1 MVFHRILKSRSNNQ
15 IGIRQRCMN
24 SKKYTEQP
32 SVLKPVIK
40 AQYKDLGDAV
50 FLSLFI
56 NILVLAPSWY
66 MLEVYDRVVSSQS
79 HRTLLMLTILV
90 VILYG
95 LLEMLELVRTRV
107 TQKAANQF
115 DAALR
120 ERVFNSIFQA
130 KLRQIGGGTTQA
142 FSDLR
147 VIQEALASPA
157 LIAMIDLPFALLTL
171 VLIFWINSSLGWFA
185 VLGAIVLGIVAAIN
199 QFRVQ
204 PPLTIANQH
213 ANAAQNYASG
223 VIRNAQVIESMG
235 MLSRIHQKW
244 LSKQNDFLT
253 MQALAS
259 DRAGLNSSLSKFTQT
274 LQGSLLL
281 GLGCLLTLRG
291 ELSAS
296 GSMMIIASILG
307 GRVLAPL
314 LVIVSNWRVVM
325 GVQDS
330 IKRLDSFLMLLP
342 MPKQTMPL
350 PPPNGH
356 LFVDGLTAGPP
367 NSQNQILKGISF
379 KLPAGKSLAI
389 VGPSASGKSTLARLI
404 SGIWPASNGYVRL
417 DGADIYTWDKNELG
431 PNVGY
436 LPQNVE
442 LFDGTIAENIA
453 RFGDVDMDKVT
464 EAAKVVGL
472 DSFILS
478 LNNGYETEIG
488 DDAAFLSG
496 GQRQRVGLARAIY
509 GLPKFVVL
517 DEPNSS
523 LDEEGD
529 AALLVALEELK
540 TKGITLVIITHRVQ
554 ILPII
559 DLMLVLVDGE
569 MKAFGPRDEVLQSLN
584 QQTSAA
590 NNSTGGEKP

>member
-1 MVFHRILKSRSNNQ
+1 
-15 IGIRQRCMN
+15 
-24 SKKYTEQP
+24 
-32 SVLKPVIK
+32 
-40 AQYKDLGDAV
+40 
-50 FLSLFI
+50 
-56 NILVLAPSWY
+56 
-66 MLEVYDRVVSSQS
+66 
-79 HRTLLMLTILV
+79 MLTILV

-130 KLRQIGGGTTQA
+130 KLRQIGGGTAQA
-142 FSDLR
+142 FADLR
-147 VIQEALASPA
+147 VIQDALASPA

-185 VLGAIVLGIVAAIN
+185 VLGAIVLGIIAAIN

-204 PPLTIANQH
+204 PPLTLANQH

-244 LSKQNDFLT
+244 LSKQNDFLS

-281 GLGCLLTLRG
+281 GLGCWLTLRG

-307 GRVLAPL
+307 GRVIAPL
-314 LVIVSNWRVVM
+314 LVIVSNWRVVI

-342 MPKQTMPL
+342 MPKQAMPL

-356 LFVDGLTAGPP
+356 LSVEGLTAGPP

-417 DGADIYTWDKNELG
+417 DGVDIYTWDKNELG

-442 LFDGTIAENIA
+442 LFDGTLGENIA
-453 RFGDVDMDKVT
+453 RFGDVDMDKVS
-464 EAAKVVGL
+464 EAAKLVGL

-478 LNNGYETEIG
+478 LNNGYETELG

-529 AALLVALEELK
+529 AALLIALEELK

-569 MKAFGPRDEVLQSLN
+569 MKAFGTRDEVLQSLN
-584 QQTSAA
+584 QQNSAA

>member
-1 MVFHRILKSRSNNQ
+1 
-15 IGIRQRCMN
+15 MN

-40 AQYKDLGDAV
+40 AQFKDLGDAV

-130 KLRQIGGGTTQA
+130 KLRQIGGGTAQA
-142 FSDLR
+142 FADLR
-147 VIQEALASPA
+147 VIQDALASPA

-185 VLGAIVLGIVAAIN
+185 VLGAIVLGIIAAIN

-204 PPLTIANQH
+204 PPLTLANQH

-244 LSKQNDFLT
+244 LSKQNDFLS

-281 GLGCLLTLRG
+281 GLGCWLTLRG

-307 GRVLAPL
+307 GRVIAPL
-314 LVIVSNWRVVM
+314 LVIVSNWRVVI

-342 MPKQTMPL
+342 MPKQAMPL

-356 LFVDGLTAGPP
+356 LSVEGLTAGPP

-417 DGADIYTWDKNELG
+417 DGVDIYTWDKNELG

-442 LFDGTIAENIA
+442 LFDGTLGENIA
-453 RFGDVDMDKVT
+453 RFGDVDMDKVS
-464 EAAKVVGL
+464 EAAKLVGL

-478 LNNGYETEIG
+478 LNNGYETELG

-529 AALLVALEELK
+529 AALLIALEELK

-584 QQTSAA
+584 QQNSAA